1 MLMNPQARWKV
12 VTLCRKTDP
21 DRSPRFFR
29 ALEQLNAT
37 GQMGDLDDGPEQ
49 SPLSGDQV
57 KNTILELLGA
67 DEFDLIITHSPG
79 GEYTRHLRH
88 EETGKAVF
96 ALWQTGRLT
105 AKQLWQLAY
114 QDGGGKYPPAAAHD
128 ADLKI
133 ELPEKIWRKKYD
145 IITNV
150 YGFTADS
157 FEAKTTPRTEA
168 FWCLQ
173 AVNPPPAC
181 AGKTQKTEARRQKT
195 EWRIS
200 NNEQGISKFEIL
212 CSEFDIPFSRPS
224 SVAGL

>member
-1 MLMNPQARWKV
+1 
-12 VTLCRKTDP
+12 
-21 DRSPRFFR
+21 
-29 ALEQLNAT
+29 
-37 GQMGDLDDGPEQ
+37 MGDLDDGPEQ

-57 KNTILELLGA
+57 KNTIIELLGA

-181 AGKTQKTEARRQKT
+181 AGKTQKTEDRRQSG
-195 EWRIS
+195 EYRIM
-200 NNEQGISKFEIL
+200 NKEFRNSKF
-212 CSEFDIPFSRPS
+212 SVRSSTFRFSARPPSRGCNSGSISAGRPS
-224 SVAGL
+224 RAIGV